1 MSIWYSGLLVLW
13 DGKSLSKVSIV
24 REKIKTTRSI
34 VLTNNAIGDEALY
47 SSFTSYC
54 LCFTVNLN
62 SNHRPHRY
70 QW

>member
-34 VLTNNAIGDEALY
+34 ILTNNAIRDEA
-47 SSFTSYC
+47 SFT
-54 LCFTVNLN
+54 VK
-62 SNHRPHRY
+62 HR
-70 QW
+70 Q